1 MMRDFTIP
9 QLFGFLFLQEKFP
22 RIGGLVEGI
31 QLFRQYGGAPVY
43 QQKVCSSE
51 RFKYDPCNFFLFI
64 LTEFLST

>member
-31 QLFRQYGGAPVY
+31 QLFPTIWR
-43 QQKVCSSE
+43 S
-51 RFKYDPCNFFLFI
+51 PCIPTKSLQ
-64 LTEFLST
+64 LREV